1 MPVTHDR
8 ETQAKLKLAARSYRK
23 ALAKHAAGPWAT
35 RAAKVAARQAELTV
49 LLERSRDVEDVRIAR

>member
-8 ETQAKLKLAARSYRK
+8 ETQAKLRLAARSYRK
-23 ALAKHAAGPWAT
+23 ALAKHAARPSAT

-49 LLERSRDVEDVRIAR
+49 LLERSHDVEDVAA